1 MYLTLVEVSVIR
13 LFWENRGG
21 TLNFYLITVSSS
33 LMRFILK
40 KKSDPLHHKDGFC
53 FDSDIV

>member
-1 MYLTLVEVSVIR
+1 MYLTLVDVSVIR

-21 TLNFYLITVSSS
+21 TLNFYFITVSSS

-40 KKSDPLHHKDGFC
+40 KKATHYTTKNGFC

>member
-1 MYLTLVEVSVIR
+1 MYLTLVDVSVIR

-21 TLNFYLITVSSS
+21 TLNFYFITVSSS

-40 KKSDPLHHKDGFC
+40 KKKRPITPQGWLLF
-53 FDSDIV
+53 